1 VGAGGIAT
9 EDEIDF
15 DTFAGCV
22 RGDLG
27 TDAVL
32 EHLPDLAV
40 WATKATKINRL
51 PTRRG
56 VSTALRHKSI
66 RPYALYRSRTAVF
79 VGCQRPWNVGYG
91 FNSSAAGWLTV
102 SGRRAFRDDWT
113 AN

>member
-1 VGAGGIAT
+1 MTLGAGGIAT

-56 VSTALRHKSI
+56 ASTALRHKSI
-66 RPYALYRSRTAVF
+66 RHSDVLLLVRGEGGGRSIA
-79 VGCQRPWNVGYG
+79 
-91 FNSSAAGWLTV
+91 
-102 SGRRAFRDDWT
+102 D
-113 AN
+113 

>member
-1 VGAGGIAT
+1 MQRLGAEVSVSVWKYNRAHPRQPCVTIRA
-9 EDEIDF
+9 EALQADRRKDE
-15 DTFAGCV
+15 
-22 RGDLG
+22 
-27 TDAVL
+27 
-32 EHLPDLAV
+32 
-40 WATKATKINRL
+40 
-51 PTRRG
+51 
-56 VSTALRHKSI
+56 SI

>member
-1 VGAGGIAT
+1 MTAQNLWNEAAQLLNHAGSRPKPG
-9 EDEIDF
+9 
-15 DTFAGCV
+15 
-22 RGDLG
+22 
-27 TDAVL
+27 
-32 EHLPDLAV
+32 
-40 WATKATKINRL
+40 RL

-56 VSTALRHKSI
+56 ASIALRHKSI